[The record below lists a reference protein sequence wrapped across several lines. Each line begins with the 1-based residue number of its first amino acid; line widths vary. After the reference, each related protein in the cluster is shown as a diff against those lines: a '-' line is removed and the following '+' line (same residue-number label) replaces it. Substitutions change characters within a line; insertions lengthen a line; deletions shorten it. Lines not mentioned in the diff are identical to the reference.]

1 MLLMPTKMI
10 NVKLDPRMH
19 EALKKVADQE
29 LSNISVVVKQ
39 AIDKH
44 LKDKGVEWRKEKPE

>member
-1 MLLMPTKMI
+1 MPTKMI

-19 EALKKVADQE
+19 KALKKIADLE
-29 LSNISVVVKQ
+29 LSNISVIVKQ

-44 LKDKGVEWRKEKPE
+44 LRDKNIDWRKEEEE